1 MMMVVV
7 VMVVMVVMVVVVV
20 GLYRTE
26 SRLIVSTGLQA
37 VINCQTVGEDGEEC
51 FTSNNR
57 RTLMMHLR

>member
-1 MMMVVV
+1 MMMVV
-7 VMVVMVVMVVVVV
+7 VMVVMVV

-57 RTLMMHLR
+57 WSLMMHLR